1 MINLSSYQKAI
12 YEELAKLGYNVYDE
26 GPEEAKFPYI
36 VIGDIDFSEGQNNFN
51 DLLDINLNILV
62 WSLWEGKKEVNDIL
76 SNIINIFTNL
86 HEKRL
91 ENQSK
96 FRDPNKAYYLPICTF
111 ANSSHPSDSGK
122 TIPPPPLKPNGALG
136 TGSLQG
142 DRRQREDLGHSPH
155 R

>member
-26 GPEEAKFPYI
+26 VPEEAKFPYI

-76 SNIINIFTNL
+76 SNIINAFTNL
-86 HEKRL
+86 YEKRL
-91 ENQSK
+91 ENQSLHN
-96 FRDPNKAYYLPICTF
+96 FSF
-111 ANSSHPSDSGK
+111 GNSSIKRLDGGVY
-122 TIPPPPLKPNGALG
+122 NGNLALNF
-136 TGSLQG
+136 SVKEL
-142 DRRQREDLGHSPH
+142 
-155 R
+155 

>member
-12 YEELAKLGYNVYDE
+12 YEELVELGYDVYDE
-26 GPEEAKFPYI
+26 VSEEAKLPYI

-86 HEKRL
+86 REKRL
-91 ENQSK
+91 ESQSLHN
-96 FRDPNKAYYLPICTF
+96 FSF
-111 ANSSHPSDSGK
+111 GNSSIKRLDGG
-122 TIPPPPLKPNGALG
+122 IYNGNLALNF
-136 TGSLQG
+136 SVKEL
-142 DRRQREDLGHSPH
+142 
-155 R
+155 

>member
-12 YEELAKLGYNVYDE
+12 YEELVKLGYNVYDE
-26 GPEEAKFPYI
+26 VSEEAKFPYV

-91 ENQSK
+91 ESQSLHN
-96 FRDPNKAYYLPICTF
+96 FSF
-111 ANSSHPSDSGK
+111 GNSSIKRLDGG
-122 TIPPPPLKPNGALG
+122 IYNGNLALNF
-136 TGSLQG
+136 SVKEL
-142 DRRQREDLGHSPH
+142 
-155 R
+155 

>member
-1 MINLSSYQKAI
+1 MISLSSYQKAI
-12 YEELAKLGYNVYDE
+12 YEELVKLGYNVYDE
-26 GPEEAKFPYI
+26 VSEDAKFPYV

-91 ENQSK
+91 ESQSLHN
-96 FRDPNKAYYLPICTF
+96 FSF
-111 ANSSHPSDSGK
+111 GNSSIKRLDGG
-122 TIPPPPLKPNGALG
+122 IYNGNLALNF
-136 TGSLQG
+136 SV
-142 DRRQREDLGHSPH
+142 REL
-155 R
+155 